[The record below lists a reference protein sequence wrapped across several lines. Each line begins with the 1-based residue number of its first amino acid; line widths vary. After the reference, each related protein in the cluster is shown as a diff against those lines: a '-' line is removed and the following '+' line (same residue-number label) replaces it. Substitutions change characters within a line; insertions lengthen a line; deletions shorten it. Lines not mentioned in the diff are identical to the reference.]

1 MAASHWLVKSCYAL
15 DGSAFYRRAKQ
26 FCYSLLEDPHSPM
39 RPYFDITMIVLVVS
53 SVFVIIWEET
63 GAVGPGAIYFSDGAL
78 IVFAIEYFLRIWI
91 YSDAHKIIID
101 KYEHAELLNQPF
113 VARDALWAVL
123 RDKWAYIKTPH
134 AVIDLLAILPSFRAF
149 GFLRFLLLFRL
160 LKVFRYARS
169 LNEFAQVL
177 HEKRFELYTLA
188 MFSGFVVLT
197 ASTAMLFFESK
208 SPESQI
214 HTVFDAVYWAVITIF
229 TVGYGDITPHTPE
242 GRVVTIVLVVSGV
255 VVIAFSTSIIV
266 TAFTEKM
273 RKLREDRV
281 FSEIERYD
289 GYTLIGGFG
298 RMGEAV
304 AEKLLRNHEAVIVVD
319 RRADRVELARSRGIL
334 ALEGDVTDSRL
345 LDNLKLSTHAKRIL
359 CLTEDDVSNV
369 YVTLSARQLNPTAE
383 IIARAT
389 SNDVI
394 KKLKL
399 AGATHVV
406 TPFQTAALIA
416 AEYIGQPVAFDAV
429 YGALSGT
436 RDIAIDAVPV
446 RLGSRLD
453 GKPVGDIDFAGQH
466 LLLFGVVRASGQH
479 VTTEHHYYDLVSR
492 HFYFNPKAHFVLR
505 AHDILVVFGHSLTL
519 GHFKKELELGKG
531 FKRTA
536 QS

>member
-1 MAASHWLVKSCYAL
+1 MATSHRLVKWCYAL
-15 DGSAFYRRAKQ
+15 DASPSYRRTKQ
-26 FCYSLLEDPHSPM
+26 FFHGLLEDPHSPL
-39 RPYFDITMIVLVVS
+39 RLYFDISMIVLVVV
-53 SVFVIIWEET
+53 SVFVIIWEAT
-63 GAVGPGAIYFSDGAL
+63 GELNPVAAFFSTFAL
-78 IVFAIEYFLRIWI
+78 TVFAVEYCLRVWL

-101 KYEHAELLNQPF
+101 KYEHAELLSQPF
-113 VARDALWAVL
+113 SVRNAVL
-123 RDKWAYIKTPH
+123 AVLGDKWAYIKTPQ
-134 AVIDLLAILPSFRAF
+134 AIVDLLAILPSFRAF

-160 LKVFRYARS
+160 LKIFRYARN
-169 LNEFAQVL
+169 LHEFAQVV

-197 ASTAMLFFESK
+197 ASTAMLFFEAQ

-214 HTVFDAVYWAVITIF
+214 HNLFDAVYWAVITIF

-242 GRVVTIVLVVSGV
+242 GRVITIALVVSGV

-289 GYTLIGGFG
+289 DYTLIGGFG

-304 AEKLLRNHEAVIVVD
+304 AEKLLRNHERVIVVD

-345 LDNLKLSTHAKRIL
+345 LSNLKLSTHAKRIL

-389 SNDVI
+389 GEGVI

-429 YGALSGT
+429 YGAVSGT
-436 RDIAIDAVPV
+436 HDIAIDAVPV
-446 RLGSRLD
+446 RPGSRMD
-453 GKPVGDIDFAGQH
+453 GKPVGDIDFFGQH
-466 LLLFGVVRASGQH
+466 LLLFGVVRAVGQN
-479 VTTEHHYYDLVSR
+479 VAAEHHYYDLVSR
-492 HFYFNPKAHFVLR
+492 HFYFNPKAQFVLH

-531 FKRTA
+531 FKRA
-536 QS
+536 VQS